1 MKRIYAAKAFGM
13 QCVVVDWQIS
23 KVGMPWIVESKWR
36 RRRNMVKPFEIKWHR
51 TVLEAPLPLPPGR
64 ERPQQPH
71 PYLLH
76 GRVLVAEPVR

>member
-1 MKRIYAAKAFGM
+1 
-13 QCVVVDWQIS
+13 VVVDWQIS